1 MAFSRLSAEILD
13 CIIDYLDAKI
23 FEDGIEDSPEPDED
37 LSDVER
43 CLPPHRPR
51 WAKLHPQDQ
60 EKHESLDLDD
70 CRHLASYATISRLW
84 QQQVERRIFSLL
96 TLDEKRLTE
105 ALNILTPVRLEY
117 IKAIDIRVAFDHE
130 SMWWR
135 DAHLAYKLKKSF
147 QALRLLKQ
155 RLPSASSGLTNTS
168 LRIRTAPRARRA
180 GPPRQYLQIEDLP
193 PLDFIG
199 QLVLGCPK
207 THFPMHKRGPWFNS
221 PAIFNKLL
229 EALPA
234 VGRVFIYP
242 FCPRPN
248 RFGRST
254 AEQLWNGICYYNSIH
269 TGLKALST
277 EIYDKLSLRLCCGK
291 WPSQYPYELCAER
304 LRTFDPEPGLIQ
316 ETMAALRQASTQVED
331 FHFRGRLEESFFYPT
346 EPKGAAQWPNLSKMH
361 LVISPF
367 VGRNI
372 SLYQPRDFAWTVPYG
387 HSYEC
392 DEEHARP
399 ANQCVCEP
407 IMNRFLALVADAIIE
422 MPKLT
427 HFQIEIYFSSSI
439 IHKFDFHILS
449 QRAQVTW
456 SSWPLFKPCDSVL
469 ESFQALAENRGCEF
483 KPSFVELPCPV
494 EDNFPTDKSGYVGAY
509 Y

>member
-13 CIIDYLDAKI
+13 YVIDYLDAKI
-23 FEDGIEDSPEPDED
+23 FEDGIEDSPEPDKD
-37 LSDVER
+37 LSDVEG

-51 WAKLHPQDQ
+51 WGKLHPQDQ

-96 TLDEKRLTE
+96 VLHEKRLTE
-105 ALNILTPVRLEY
+105 ALHILTPVRLEY
-117 IKAIDIRVAFDHE
+117 IKAIDIRVAFPHS

-147 QALRLLKQ
+147 EALRLLKQ

-168 LRIRTAPRARRA
+168 LRIRTTLGTRRA

-199 QLVLGCPK
+199 QLVLGRPEI
-207 THFPMHKRGPWFNS
+207 HFPVYKRGPWFNS

-234 VGRVFIYP
+234 MWMVVIYP
-242 FCPRPN
+242 FFARPR
-248 RFGRST
+248 RVERST
-254 AEQLWNGICYYNSIH
+254 AAQLRNGIHHYNSIPA
-269 TGLKALST
+269 GLGALST
-277 EIYDKLSLRLCCGK
+277 EIYDKLSLELCRGK
-291 WPSQYPYELCAER
+291 WPSHYPYDLSAEQLMR
-304 LRTFDPEPGLIQ
+304 SQPESVSIRK
-316 ETMAALRQASTQVED
+316 TMGALRQASTQVED

-346 EPKGAAQWPNLSKMH
+346 EPKGAAQWPNLRKMH

-367 VGRNI
+367 VGQNM
-372 SLYQPRDFAWTVPYG
+372 SLYQPRDWALPSSQSCEYTR
-387 HSYEC
+387 
-392 DEEHARP
+392 EHRQP

-407 IMNRFLALVADAIIE
+407 IMNRFLAFVADAISE
-422 MPKLT
+422 MPRLT
-427 HFQIEIYFSSSI
+427 HLQIEIFWSSSI
-439 IHKFDFHILS
+439 IHKFDFHVLS
-449 QRAQVTW
+449 QRAEVTW
-456 SSWPLFKPCDSVL
+456 SSWPSFKPYDSVL
-469 ESFQALAENRGCEF
+469 KSFQVLAENRGCDF

-494 EDNFPTDKSGYVGAY
+494 DDNFPTDIGGYVGAY